1 MSTKENIKRIAA
13 KSIGEVRAAA
23 EKLSR
28 VKGFNLAGLAALG
41 AIAPEVVK
49 HVEAIANQEGLRG
62 ADKKELAIEL
72 VLQLV
77 HLPAWCPEFVARWVL
92 GRAIEAAVAAIN
104 RAR

>member
-1 MSTKENIKRIAA
+1 MTTKENIKAIAA
-13 KSIGEVRAAA
+13 KTISEVRAAV

-28 VKGFNLAGLAALG
+28 VKGFSLAGFAGLAA
-41 AIAPEVVK
+41 AAPEVVG
-49 HVEAIANQEGLRG
+49 HVESIAKQEGLLG

-77 HLPAWCPEFVARWVL
+77 HLPAWCPEWVARWVL

-104 RAR
+104 RGR